1 LFSLTVFS
9 LSFYFYFYP
18 NPNPSIQSILF
29 FLLSSYIKSN
39 SVEIVERA
47 ARALDLLEDI
57 EIIKGFFNESLPRA
71 LSEGIIGTS
80 STSSSGTT
88 ATTSGGGSGGEL
100 DVNFFSMIRL
110 DGDLYQ
116 STIESL
122 HYLYPLLSVGG
133 YVVVDDFTDWK
144 VCVCFN

>member
-1 LFSLTVFS
+1 
-9 LSFYFYFYP
+9 
-18 NPNPSIQSILF
+18 
-29 FLLSSYIKSN
+29 
-39 SVEIVERA
+39 
-47 ARALDLLEDI
+47 LDLSEDI

-71 LSEGIIGTS
+71 LTEGIISTSTS

-88 ATTSGGGSGGEL
+88 TNGGSGGEL